1 MTPSAQLLA
10 KLETRNIDELVVF
23 HLAGR
28 EIAHARI
35 EAGANLLP
43 EDAFTDEESAFLM
56 DIAARVLSAPSDY
69 PRTPH
74 LAPETIV
81 RNGIA
86 AKLRGHDDGFWT

>member
-1 MTPSAQLLA
+1 MTPSPQLLA

-35 EAGANLLP
+35 EAGASILP

-56 DIAARVLSAPSDY
+56 DIVARILSAPSDY

-74 LAPETIV
+74 LAPEAIV

-86 AKLRGHDDGFWT
+86 AKFRGHDDGFWT